1 MLGAVSKW
9 LLGGGLSGI
18 VQELRGAYR
27 DRLNAT
33 NAADRIKADERI
45 AALREEADVV
55 QSYYGNRAS
64 WMQAGGFWLLLM
76 FAAPV
81 AVWFG
86 AVTLYNLFWCAGCAY
101 PQEWTIAAYPT
112 PLDEWAG
119 WIVIA
124 CIGGAGAFAWKR

>member
-1 MLGAVSKW
+1 MFAGVFKW

-18 VQELRGAYR
+18 VRELRGAYADKR
-27 DRLNAT
+27 NAI
-33 NAADRIKADERI
+33 NEAERIKADERI
-45 AALREEADVV
+45 SALREEGEVV
-55 QSYYGNRAS
+55 KSYYENRAS

-76 FAAPV
+76 FAVPV

-101 PQEWTIAAYPT
+101 PQPWTIAAYPA

-119 WIVIA
+119 WIVVA
-124 CIGGAGAFAWKR
+124 CIGGAGAFAWKK